1 MLSFPLYTIHLS
13 LVYLGRSSFALSLA
27 GMGLKLAVF
36 GACVP
41 IVGAALLLGRWVD
54 LPLKSLRGL
63 LFE

>member
-1 MLSFPLYTIHLS
+1 
-13 LVYLGRSSFALSLA
+13 
-27 GMGLKLAVF
+27 MGLKLAVF

-54 LPLKSLRGL
+54 LPLKRLRGL